1 MFMDLVRE
9 LGNVWKGVVGIQGEV
24 DTVSELNAV
33 LSYMGKWIEKKKK
46 YQTNLPTNLTKLT

>member
-24 DTVSELNAV
+24 DIVSELNTL
-33 LSYMGKWIEKKKK
+33 LSYMGKWIEKKKN
-46 YQTNLPTNLTKLT
+46 TRPICLRIWLN

>member
-24 DTVSELNAV
+24 DIVSELNTL
-33 LSYMGKWIEKKKK
+33 LSYMGKWIEKKK